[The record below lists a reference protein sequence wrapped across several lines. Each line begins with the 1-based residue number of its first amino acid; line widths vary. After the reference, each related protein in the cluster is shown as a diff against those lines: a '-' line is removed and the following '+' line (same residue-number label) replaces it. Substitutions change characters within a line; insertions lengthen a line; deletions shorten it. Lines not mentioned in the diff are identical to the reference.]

1 MNTSATRLQTSP
13 DETAAL
19 PAIRQL
25 STAQQSEWIERIF
38 NRLSAIYG
46 SEFTHKWS
54 DVDNDEMKRTW
65 ASILGGFSAEDI
77 AAAIKACHSLPKAP
91 NAPEFAA
98 LCRQHMTART
108 KVELKPLTA
117 DERKAVQVVSDKVA
131 EGFRTKEEAAKE
143 YWINGVLI
151 TKYRQWAVNLVK
163 REAGGEQLEISSTEA
178 WREVLNNGKDADAKT
193 VLADVIKAESMM
205 KEAA

>member
-1 MNTSATRLQTSP
+1 M
-13 DETAAL
+13 

-25 STAQQSEWIERIF
+25 STAQQNEWIERIF
-38 NRLSAIYG
+38 ARLSAIYG

-54 DVDNDEMKRTW
+54 DVDNNEMKHTW
-65 ASILGGFSAEDI
+65 ASILGGFSADDV
-77 AAAIKACHSLPKAP
+77 ASAIKACHAMPKAP

-108 KVELKPLTA
+108 KVELKPLTK
-117 DERKAVQVVSDKVA
+117 EEKAAAAVVAEKVA
-131 EGFRTKEEAAKE
+131 EGFRSKDDKSGE
-143 YWINGVLI
+143 YWVNGVLI
-151 TKYRQWAVNLVK
+151 TKYRTWAINLVK

-178 WREVLNNGKDADAKT
+178 WREVLNYGKDADAKA
-193 VLADVIKAESMM
+193 VLAEVKKAEQTI

>member
-13 DETAAL
+13 DETNAL
-19 PAIRQL
+19 PAIRNL

-38 NRLSAIYG
+38 ARLSAIYG

-65 ASILGGFSAEDI
+65 ASILGGFSAEDV
-77 AAAIKACHSLPKAP
+77 ANAIKACHSMPKAP

-108 KVELKPLTA
+108 KVELKPLTK
-117 DERKAVQVVSDKVA
+117 EEKAAAAVVADKVA
-131 EGFRTKEEAAKE
+131 EGFRSKEDQAGE
-143 YWINGVLI
+143 YWVNGVLV

-163 REAGGEQLEISSTEA
+163 REASGESMPIVSTEA
-178 WREVLNNGKDADAKT
+178 WREVLGYGKDANAKT
-193 VLADVIKAESMM
+193 VLAEIRKAETQ

>member
-1 MNTSATRLQTSP
+1 M
-13 DETAAL
+13 
-19 PAIRQL
+19 PAIRNL

-65 ASILGGFSAEDI
+65 ASILGGFSAEDV
-77 AAAIKACHSLPKAP
+77 AMAIKACHSLPKAP

-117 DERKAVQVVSDKVA
+117 DERKAVQIVADKVA
-131 EGFRTKEEAAKE
+131 EGFRSKEEIAKE
-143 YWINGVLI
+143 YWVNGVLI

-163 REAGGEQLEISSTEA
+163 REAGGEQLDIAANEA
-178 WREVLNNGKDADAKT
+178 WREVLNYGKDADAKA
-193 VLADVIKAESMM
+193 VLAEVRKAESQ